1 LSGTIRSILSNLLP
15 GSSQV
20 YSDAVKNITSTPAQ
34 RDSWGERELAS
45 RSIAAQTKQAF
56 AGQRLAAAL
65 PGNKPP
71 APIVGPTPANLFTFQ
86 SQKSAGEGPGLPQ
99 GSYTDGRV
107 TYIPQP
113 SDGDGSGGGRPTP
126 PSPLPPSGKEN
137 KPEKYSDEGLAL
149 SAEFFGALAARRRAA
164 DEALQMA
171 MEQEKTQTERLNLA
185 ATTAR
190 TQVTREFR
198 NLSEDMMRMLAG
210 RGTARAPI
218 AAGRGARRLQTA
230 KDERFG
236 QISQTLADEISALG
250 QMVQM
255 AESAQRAELARIA
268 QDEALARTQPAG
280 LLPAAAAFGGN

>member
-1 LSGTIRSILSNLLP
+1 MSGPIRSILSNLLP

-20 YSDAVKNITSTPAQ
+20 YSDVVKNTTSTPAQ

-86 SQKSAGEGPGLPQ
+86 SQASQGEGPIAPYDLTTSGSGDGGGGGGGLP
-99 GSYTDGRV
+99 D
-107 TYIPQP
+107 
-113 SDGDGSGGGRPTP
+113 PTAP
-126 PSPLPPSGKEN
+126 REEEQV
-137 KPEKYSDEGLAL
+137 EKYSDEGLAL
-149 SAEFFGALAARRRAA
+149 SAEFFGALAARRQAA
-164 DEALQMA
+164 DEALQLA
-171 MEQEKTQTERLNLA
+171 IEQEKTQTDRLNLA

-190 TQVTREFR
+190 TQTTQEFR

-210 RGTARAPI
+210 RGTARAPMT
-218 AAGRGARRLQTA
+218 AGRGARRFQTA
-230 KDERFG
+230 KDEKFG

-250 QMVQM
+250 QMVQL
-255 AESAQRAELARIA
+255 AQNAHSAELARIA
-268 QDEALARTQPAG
+268 QEEALARTQVGG
-280 LLPAAAAFGGN
+280 LLPASAAVGGN

>member
-1 LSGTIRSILSNLLP
+1 MSGTIRSILSNLLP

-20 YSDAVKNITSTPAQ
+20 YSDAVKGTTSTPAR

-65 PGNKPP
+65 PGSKPP

-86 SQKSAGEGPGLPQ
+86 SQKSAGEGPGLPL

-107 TYIPQP
+107 TYIPETP
-113 SDGDGSGGGRPTP
+113 RGGGGGEDP
-126 PSPLPPSGKEN
+126 PPPLPPAPSEEN

-164 DEALQMA
+164 DETLQMA
-171 MEQEKTQTERLNLA
+171 MEQEKTQSERLNLA

-190 TQVTREFR
+190 TQLTREFR

-210 RGTARAPI
+210 RGTARAPMI
-218 AAGRGARRLQTA
+218 AGRGARRLQTT

-250 QMVQM
+250 QMVQV
-255 AESAQRAELARIA
+255 AENAQRAELARIS
-268 QDEALARTQPAG
+268 QDEALARTQPSG
-280 LLPAAAAFGGN
+280 LLPASAAFGGN